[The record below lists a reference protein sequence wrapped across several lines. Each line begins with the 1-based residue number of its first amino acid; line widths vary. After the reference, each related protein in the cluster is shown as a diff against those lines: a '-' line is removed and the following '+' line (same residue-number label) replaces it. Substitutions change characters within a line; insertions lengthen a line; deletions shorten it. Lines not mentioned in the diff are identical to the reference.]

1 VADSLPFH
9 DPVAAIIMAAGR
21 GSRMSAESGSKTLL
35 PLMPEARD
43 PARRRPLLMEILD
56 SLPPGPRGLVV
67 HHCKQDVM
75 AATGHL
81 PLTYIDQPVLNG
93 TGGAILA
100 AADFIRQTACRR
112 WIVTMGDVPFVRPTT
127 YRRLVDAL
135 ALSDMAV
142 LGFRPANKK
151 RYGVLE
157 VEGETV
163 RRITEWKYWKDY
175 PAERQA
181 ALKICNAGIY
191 AVRREALLTHLPTL
205 AARPQV
211 VHKVVDGR
219 VCAIEEY
226 FITDLAAAMVEAG
239 RRVIHL
245 TTEDENE
252 TMGVDD
258 PQALAAARAL
268 YRRRNRQ

>member
-1 VADSLPFH
+1 MDDA
-9 DPVAAIIMAAGR
+9 VAAIVMAAGR
-21 GSRMSAESGSKTLL
+21 GSRMSAESGNKTLL
-35 PLMPEARD
+35 PLMPEASD

-100 AADFIRQTACRR
+100 AADFIRRTACRC
-112 WIVTMGDVPFVRPTT
+112 WIITMGDVPFVRPTT
-127 YRRLVDAL
+127 YRRLVEAL
-135 ALSDMAV
+135 DLSDMVV
-142 LGFRPANKK
+142 LGFCPADKK
-151 RYGVLE
+151 QYGVLE
-157 VEGETV
+157 IDGETV

-175 PAERQA
+175 PSERQE

-191 AVRREALLTHLPTL
+191 ALRREVLLDALPTL
-205 AARPQV
+205 AASPQV
-211 VHKVVDGR
+211 VHKQVDGQMR
-219 VCAIEEY
+219 AIEEY
-226 FITDLAAAMVEAG
+226 FITDLVAAMVEAG
-239 RRVIHL
+239 RRVAYL
-245 TTEDENE
+245 TTADESE

-268 YRRRNRQ
+268 YRRRNP